1 MADSQYL
8 SFDENSFP
16 RALKQLVSPSMRC
29 HSHYSVMDHFHAHHT
44 LVEPTEAAFHY
55 YRRIDTGE
63 GIDDDWPIQLK
74 HPSKCNV
81 KVTDDLYDEIQLFC
95 TATFDDVVYVSH
107 RIDKFG
113 RCYVNGTTYS
123 SDYNSTDRASVVKS
137 MFWKITRISSS
148 DLSFRIIDI
157 SQRDL

>member
-1 MADSQYL
+1 
-8 SFDENSFP
+8 
-16 RALKQLVSPSMRC
+16 
-29 HSHYSVMDHFHAHHT
+29 MDHFNAHHAH
-44 LVEPTEAAFHY
+44 VESTEAVFDY

-81 KVTDDLYDEIQLFC
+81 KVTDDLYDEIQIFC

-113 RCYVNGTTYS
+113 RCYVNGTIYS

-137 MFWKITRISSS
+137 MFV
-148 DLSFRIIDI
+148 LSGTDEIHPYFGIIRFFFRIIIKCKD
-157 SQRDL
+157 SAKQDLPPHMCLKTWAYVTLDDFQNT